1 MYGLNNLYTQA
12 AKDYQTNFANNI
24 NTHAWSR
31 IRRYFR
37 YRHPDANNSVVYQ
50 TMKFMFKHPKDRHSF
65 TPDEELLATFAEDLA
80 YRNAEYKPHKRPYG
94 NDSVYFSRIQSSY
107 WPSYVPIF
115 YRLQRFIEMERNNRV
130 EVVEAAAAVISK
142 RKQKQKQRISKKRGE
157 RRLRELRRR
166 RNRRDKKLHKK
177 SKEKREEQNK
187 SRKRKQKHKDR
198 QRHDKLDKPQTPKKP
213 QKPKQPKKTRD
224 EKRSRKAKKAEK
236 TEKSRQIRLENPKK
250 TTRNRRRSYRN
261 FQLVPQYTHGLK
273 HVRIDTK
280 ALHGILSQLVKRKII
295 PKKELPTQIETQRNQ
310 RVFWSRF
317 FQVEKFETKTHIFAY
332 SICTDGYAVS
342 MTMKRDVKD
351 ETGECIQWISLQ
363 YNASHI

>member
-1 MYGLNNLYTQA
+1 MRNKYGIDRYDVYGLNNLYTQA

-198 QRHDKLDKPQTPKKP
+198 QRHDKPDKPQTPKKQ
-213 QKPKQPKKTRD
+213 QKPKQPKKHGTKNDRG
-224 EKRSRKAKKAEK
+224 KRRRRRKR
-236 TEKSRQIRLENPKK
+236 KSRVKSGWKTPKK
-250 TTRNRRRSYRN
+250 
-261 FQLVPQYTHGLK
+261 
-273 HVRIDTK
+273 
-280 ALHGILSQLVKRKII
+280 
-295 PKKELPTQIETQRNQ
+295 Q
-310 RVFWSRF
+310 RVIDDA
-317 FQVEKFETKTHIFAY
+317 HIAIFSDHVCLAKPPTLAKAPKHIKI
-332 SICTDGYAVS
+332 SQ
-342 MTMKRDVKD
+342 M
-351 ETGECIQWISLQ
+351 CI
-363 YNASHI
+363 